1 MDPDPYNSWLYGEV
15 DQEAVRTFV
24 AVAEEGQFQVAAQE
38 LGVTQQAV
46 SKRIAALE
54 AELGVRL
61 FTRVPRGAQLTLDGR
76 AFLPHAKAVL
86 RALAKATASVRPG
99 RRPLRVDVMGT
110 RAMTAGLIQGFHR
123 AHPDIPLDVV
133 ALGAAGKAALAAV
146 RDGSVDTAFWA
157 RRVPEDQLPSGVRST
172 RVADEP
178 LLLVTGPAHPLADAE
193 TTTLAALAG
202 HHIWMPSLTPGTE
215 WASYY
220 EELAADHGLT
230 IDASGPNFGTDHL
243 LQTVA
248 ESATTATFMGPRTPL
263 AYPAG
268 LDLRT
273 IPVRDPEPVYPHSLL
288 WRDDNPHPGL
298 TALRAHLAEGYR
310 APDRDAYWLPRWA
323 A

>member
-1 MDPDPYNSWLYGEV
+1 M

-24 AVAEEGQFQVAAQE
+24 TVAGEGQFQVAAQE
-38 LGVTQQAV
+38 LGISQQAV

-61 FTRVPRGAQLTLDGR
+61 FTRVPRGARLTLDGQV
-76 AFLPHAKAVL
+76 FLPHAKAVL
-86 RALAKATASVRPG
+86 RAMTKATASVRPG

-110 RAMTAGLIQGFHR
+110 RAMTAGLIQDFHR
-123 AHPDIPLDVV
+123 AHPDVPLDVV
-133 ALGAAGKAALAAV
+133 ALGAAGKAVLAAV
-146 RDGSVDTAFWA
+146 RDGSVDSAFWA
-157 RRVPEDQLPSGVRST
+157 CRVPEDHLPPGVRST

-178 LLLVTGPAHPLADAE
+178 LLLVTGPAHPLADADS
-193 TTTLAALAG
+193 TTLRALAD

-215 WASYY
+215 WAAYY
-220 EELAADHGLT
+220 AELAAEHGLT
-230 IDASGPNFGTDHL
+230 IDAAGPNFGTDHL
-243 LQTVA
+243 LRAVA

-273 IPVRDPEPVYPHSLL
+273 IPVRDPEPLYPHSLL

-298 TALRAHLAEGYR
+298 AALRHHLTERYR
-310 APDRDAYWLPRWA
+310 APSGDTHWLPRWA
-323 A
+323 RVT